1 MPDARWRD
9 ADTAARG
16 PDARERRD
24 AARITEI
31 KPDHEFDVLSGGGP
45 LWPLYG
51 FSRSYSTAGGARC
64 AGGVQT
70 SAGGRPGLGGRVA
83 VGPDG
88 DAAELAAV
96 RCS

>member
-1 MPDARWRD
+1 MFYLAV
-9 ADTAARG
+9 A
-16 PDARERRD
+16 
-24 AARITEI
+24 
-31 KPDHEFDVLSGGGP
+31 LSG
-45 LWPLYG
+45 L
-51 FSRSYSTAGGARC
+51 STALAGLTARRAGRDVPC